1 MNSSNRK
8 KLGIFALA
16 FVLLF
21 VVIISGLHILESTVF
36 NNETALEPEQE
47 VTDSKTVEKDNIKY
61 FPRQD
66 IITLLLIGVDQMG
79 KAEDSGFHVNE
90 GSADV
95 VALLVFDEKNEEINI
110 LSFNRDSMVEIPLLG
125 MTGERAGTFVGQL
138 ALSHT
143 YGSGL
148 EDSCENTLETIS
160 NLLGGLEIDYYAALN
175 MGGIPA
181 VNDAVGGVTV
191 NVTDDFSAVDP
202 DITIGEFTL
211 KGEQALTF
219 IRSRKNLGDQLNISR
234 GERHKEYVKGFVE
247 SYHSRTESESVFA
260 TKILDAT
267 EGYLVTN
274 CSANVLMGFAERY
287 GDYEIGEIVSLKGE
301 NILGEEFY
309 EFYIDEG
316 NLEEIKLKFFYAPK

>member
-1 MNSSNRK
+1 M
-8 KLGIFALA
+8 A

-66 IITLLLIGVDQMG
+66 ITTLLLIGVDQMG
-79 KAEDSGFHVNE
+79 KAEDSG
-90 GSADV
+90 
-95 VALLVFDEKNEEINI
+95 
-110 LSFNRDSMVEIPLLG
+110 SFNRDSMVEIPLLG
-125 MTGERAGTFVGQL
+125 MTGEKAGTFVGQL

-160 NLLGGLEIDYYAALN
+160 NLLDGLEIDYYAALN

-191 NVTDDFSAVDP
+191 NVTDDF
-202 DITIGEFTL
+202 F
-211 KGEQALTF
+211 
-219 IRSRKNLGDQLNISR
+219 LN
-234 GERHKEYVKGFVE
+234 E
-247 SYHSRTESESVFA
+247 
-260 TKILDAT
+260 
-267 EGYLVTN
+267 
-274 CSANVLMGFAERY
+274 
-287 GDYEIGEIVSLKGE
+287 
-301 NILGEEFY
+301 
-309 EFYIDEG
+309 
-316 NLEEIKLKFFYAPK
+316 